1 MGSGGKGRK
10 KARRWHNCSVARILC
25 GWSENARILCDWLK
39 RLDDCV
45 IGQKRLKVYSVHG
58 TER

>member
-1 MGSGGKGRK
+1 MVVFDRK
-10 KARRWHNCSVARILC
+10 RLDYCVI
-25 GWSENARILCDWLK
+25 GQK